1 MWNLYFICIVLKYD
15 YISPVLNL
23 CKKQLVK
30 FSKKLEYSLI
40 ALNHLAGSGS
50 EVTRV
55 RDISEK
61 YNIPHDLLAKI
72 LQKLKKEG
80 ILESVQGVNGGYKLS
95 RLLSEIPLMDL
106 YGFIESNTGIVECMQ
121 DDVSSCDVS
130 VNCTIK
136 DPMSKM
142 QTEFENLL
150 KTKMVSDFV

>member
-1 MWNLYFICIVLKYD
+1 
-15 YISPVLNL
+15 
-23 CKKQLVK
+23 LVK

-40 ALNHLAGSGS
+40 ALSHLSGSGS

-106 YGFIESNTGIVECMQ
+106 YGFIESNTAIVECMQ
-121 DDVSSCDVS
+121 DDVSNCDVS
-130 VNCTIK
+130 DNCTIK
-136 DPMSKM
+136 IPLSKM
-142 QTEFENLL
+142 QTEFDNLL

>member
-1 MWNLYFICIVLKYD
+1 M
-15 YISPVLNL
+15 
-23 CKKQLVK
+23 VK

-40 ALNHLAGSGS
+40 ALNHLANSQG

-61 YNIPHDLLAKI
+61 YHIPHDLLAKI

-106 YGFIESNTGIVECMQ
+106 YSFIETNTSIVECMH
-121 DDVSSCDVS
+121 DVESNCDVS
-130 VNCTIK
+130 DNCTIK
-136 DPMSKM
+136 IPLSKM